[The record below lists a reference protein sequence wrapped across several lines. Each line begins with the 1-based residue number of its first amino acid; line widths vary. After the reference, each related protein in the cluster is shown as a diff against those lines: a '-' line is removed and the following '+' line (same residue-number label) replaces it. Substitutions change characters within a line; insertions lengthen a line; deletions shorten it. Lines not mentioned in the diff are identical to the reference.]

1 MWLSIHSE
9 LIWPYQ
15 PSLSH
20 RSARAWWISASA
32 TWTIQ
37 WESWC
42 ASPKRRSTFSHCW
55 RHLTWQCGRASLQPS
70 LLWASWSSCSGA
82 SRQCAART
90 IQEGIHRLLSPLRFR
105 VPSGSSTG
113 LSCNKVGDMVWVWPS
128 QRALHKGQ
136 HLKIMCLSFCRAKAR
151 QVSFHWNHTYVIH
164 MHTS

>member
-1 MWLSIHSE
+1 MWLSIDSE

-15 PSLSH
+15 PSLSR

-32 TWTIQ
+32 TWTTL

-42 ASPKRRSTFSHCW
+42 ASPRRRSTFSRCW

-105 VPSGSSTG
+105 VPSGSSTA

-128 QRALHKGQ
+128 QCVRTAVTNHVFVILQGQ
-136 HLKIMCLSFCRAKAR
+136 SETGFLPVKS
-151 QVSFHWNHTYVIH
+151 YVIH
-164 MHTS
+164 IHTS